1 MKAWVDG
8 NVMRMLWLYMT
19 TPRIPTSE
27 VSTLLRNLNV
37 ELGGMCVVLT
47 NGLSIRRY
55 GGMGTWVP
63 LSRDGE
69 DACSYLA
76 PIKMAVRS
84 ISPLEAMGNVNQAL
98 RRKHRRACRAA
109 ATDLL
114 MTGIIRAVQES
125 KRHYHHC

>member
-1 MKAWVDG
+1 VVIYY
-8 NVMRMLWLYMT
+8 N

-47 NGLSIRRY
+47 NGLAIRSY

-69 DACSYLA
+69 GACSYLA
-76 PIKMAVRS
+76 RTKMAVWS
-84 ISPLEAMGNVNQAL
+84 ISSLEVMDNVNQAFGE
-98 RRKHRRACRAA
+98 HPRA
-109 ATDLL
+109 
-114 MTGIIRAVQES
+114 
-125 KRHYHHC
+125 

>member
-1 MKAWVDG
+1 MSWFGLEMKAWVDG
-8 NVMRMLWLYMT
+8 NVVRMLWLYIT

-47 NGLSIRRY
+47 NGLSIRSY

-69 DACSYLA
+69 GACSYLA
-76 PIKMAVRS
+76 PTKMAVRS
-84 ISPLEAMGNVNQAL
+84 ISLLEAMDNDNQAL
-98 RRKHRRACRAA
+98 RRKHRRA
-109 ATDLL
+109 
-114 MTGIIRAVQES
+114 
-125 KRHYHHC
+125 